1 MHKMK
6 KLLIQFILPIL
17 SVFTLA
23 SCHHNDGPKIP
34 ETAERTV
41 LVYQVAGNNLGN
53 NGWDMADIKEM
64 RQAAQAGAIGHNH
77 LLVYNSRWSGTT
89 LVEIL
94 PDRIDTIKVYDNS
107 ALSVSSQRMK
117 EVLAD
122 VRKLRAADGYGLV
135 LWSHGTGWIQDGI
148 SDPLDKPKRSFGSE
162 DNGKKMNITT
172 LARTLEDE
180 NLEFLYFDCCLM
192 GSIETLYE
200 LRDVAPVIAS
210 SPTELPNPGMPYHL
224 NVGPFFRSGS
234 ADILTAA
241 RNTFEYYN
249 AIKDPIDRTCSMTVI
264 DPSKLEAL
272 AAATKAIYERATDI
286 YPSDFEPQRYEDGVV
301 LPYKYY
307 DFRQYVN
314 ALCTTATGEERFE
327 GASQLAAEFNR
338 AFSDVVI
345 YFAATPK
352 LWSLLSLA
360 DATGLTTNILRNAD
374 DALKGNY
381 STLGW
386 YTDVASSLKLK

>member
-1 MHKMK
+1 
-6 KLLIQFILPIL
+6 
-17 SVFTLA
+17 
-23 SCHHNDGPKIP
+23 
-34 ETAERTV
+34 
-41 LVYQVAGNNLGN
+41 
-53 NGWDMADIKEM
+53 
-64 RQAAQAGAIGHNH
+64 
-77 LLVYNSRWSGTT
+77 
-89 LVEIL
+89 
-94 PDRIDTIKVYDNS
+94 
-107 ALSVSSQRMK
+107 
-117 EVLAD
+117 
-122 VRKLRAADGYGLV
+122 
-135 LWSHGTGWIQDGI
+135 
-148 SDPLDKPKRSFGSE
+148 
-162 DNGKKMNITT
+162 
-172 LARTLEDE
+172 
-180 NLEFLYFDCCLM
+180 
-192 GSIETLYE
+192 
-200 LRDVAPVIAS
+200 
-210 SPTELPNPGMPYHL
+210 MPYHL